1 MTTKQDKAFNNVKIE
16 EHFIKYNTDQLHT
29 VRMNKI
35 VIQVKDSSSF
45 SWLMKSSRDL
55 KQNYSFSIH
64 FGTIG

>member
-1 MTTKQDKAFNNVKIE
+1 MTTKQGKAFNNIKTE

-35 VIQVKDSSSF
+35 VIQVKDPSSF
-45 SWLMKSSRDL
+45 SWLMKSSGDL